1 MKPDEETMRRLAR
14 AAQGGDRKAYSLLL
28 SICVTWLSRYYARRI
43 APAQLDD
50 LVQETLLAVHRKL
63 SSYEPARPFLPWLA
77 VIARYRWIDALRK
90 SYRNEETTIQ
100 GYEFSEAPEQE
111 VVMAKISLE
120 TLFALLPQ
128 GQSQAIELVKIK
140 GLSIREA
147 AEKSGQSEALVK
159 VNIHRGLKKLQTLV
173 EKAD

>member
-1 MKPDEETMRRLAR
+1 MRRLAR